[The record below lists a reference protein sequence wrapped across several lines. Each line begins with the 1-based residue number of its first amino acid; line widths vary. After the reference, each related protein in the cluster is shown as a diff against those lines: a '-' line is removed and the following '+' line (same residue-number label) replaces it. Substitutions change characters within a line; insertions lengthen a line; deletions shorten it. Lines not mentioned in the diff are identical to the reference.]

1 MTTIVDRQRVILQ
14 FDDTVFPDSSGTV
27 TQSDEIS
34 LTIHGGD
41 LILIRLPRLKQTA
54 AFADACAGINEPGSG
69 SVRFLGRKWV
79 DLRPD
84 QANALRGR
92 IGRVFKTGNWINHLS
107 LLDNILLPQ
116 RHHTRRSERELCDEA
131 GDLAQQF
138 GLPGIPLGLPGDL
151 TEADLQ
157 RAACVRA
164 FMGRP
169 SLILLEEPTS
179 GVFLEV
185 ISALM
190 AAVRAAR
197 DRGAAVIWLTRKELI
212 WNDKTLPVSR
222 RYRLVAEKLMEV
234 TT

>member
-1 MTTIVDRQRVILQ
+1 MAAILEKQRVILR
-14 FDDTVFPDSSGTV
+14 FDDSVFTDTTGDV
-27 TQSDEIS
+27 AKSDEVS
-34 LTIHGGD
+34 LSVCGGD
-41 LILIRLPRLKQTA
+41 LVLIRLARLEQTA
-54 AFADACAGINEPGSG
+54 AFADACAGIIKPRSG
-69 SVRFLGRKWV
+69 SVRFLGRNWQ
-79 DLRPD
+79 DLPPD

-107 LLDNILLPQ
+107 LLDNMLLPQ
-116 RHHTRRSERELCDEA
+116 RHHTRRSTRQLCEEA
-131 GDLAQQF
+131 GKLADQF

-151 TEADLQ
+151 TAAELQ

-169 SLILLEEPTS
+169 LLILLEEPTS
-179 GVFLEV
+179 GIFLEI

-190 AAVRAAR
+190 DAIRKAR
-197 DRGAAVIWLTRKELI
+197 DRGAAVIWLTRKGLI
-212 WNDKTLPVSR
+212 WNDQTLPVTR